1 MYKIA
6 VVGDRDSVLGFQALG
21 LSVFPVETAEEARRV
36 IHATAKEA
44 YAIIYLTEQ
53 LGTQLKDLLA
63 QYEKDGT
70 RSNSNSRKRRVAGNR
85 DGKDNRN
92 GRTGR
97 GCGHSGIRFLRQE
110 RRGTAM
116 AAGKV
121 HGRKEGK
128 KSNEQW

>member
-53 LGTQLKDLLA
+53 LGTQLNLLA
-63 QYEKDGT
+63 QYEKELAPAVILIPG
-70 RSNSNSRKRRVAGNR
+70 
-85 DGKDNRN
+85 
-92 GRTGR
+92 
-97 GCGHSGIRFLRQE
+97 
-110 RRGTAM
+110 
-116 AAGKV
+116 
-121 HGRKEGK
+121 KEGSLGIGMEK
-128 KSNEQW
+128 ITETVERAVGADILA

>member
-1 MYKIA
+1 M
-6 VVGDRDSVLGFQALG
+6 
-21 LSVFPVETAEEARRV
+21 

-63 QYEKDGT
+63 QYEKELAPA
-70 RSNSNSRKRRVAGNR
+70 VIIIP
-85 DGKDNRN
+85 GKEGSLGIGMEKITETVERAV
-92 GRTGR
+92 GA
-97 GCGHSGIRFLRQE
+97 GHSGIRFLRQE